1 MKRKPTLP
9 DRTIHA
15 PELGGYR
22 LYTLATLSQRTGLP
36 VQRLNLAIQEG
47 LIPGLEVRLVAGRA
61 VIGIPANSTVEEW
74 LTTMA
79 IGVLP
84 AAPPDLPALDRWL
97 EASRLFLK
105 AAQRAKEERERPHRI
120 SPDYVK

>member
-1 MKRKPTLP
+1 MKRKTTLP

-47 LIPGLEVRLVAGRA
+47 LIPGLEVRLVAARA
-61 VIGIPANSTVEEW
+61 VIGIPVQSDVEEW

-84 AAPPDLPALDRWL
+84 KVKAEVTPLATWL
-97 EASRLFLK
+97 AASRVFLE
-105 AAQRAKEERERPHRI
+105 AAQRAKEERERPHTICSR
-120 SPDYVK
+120 